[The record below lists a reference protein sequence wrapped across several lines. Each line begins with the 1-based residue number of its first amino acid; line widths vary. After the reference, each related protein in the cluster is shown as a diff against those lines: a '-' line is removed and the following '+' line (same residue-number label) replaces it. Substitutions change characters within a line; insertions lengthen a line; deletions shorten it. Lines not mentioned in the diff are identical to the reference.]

1 MSVERLDCSEL
12 ARLSVIDSHTG
23 GMPTRVIVDGF
34 PPLRGATLAER
45 RDDLAK
51 RYKRLRDAV
60 VGEPRGNEPMVA
72 ALLTAPD
79 SDAAATGVIYFDRA
93 EVLRMCGH
101 GTIGVAH
108 TLRALGRIGEGGH
121 LLDTPAGSVEVCCL
135 ADGRIR
141 LANVHSRRLASGVR
155 LQVPDVGP
163 VTADVAY
170 GGNNFLVVSAP
181 AIPLHQPLDALLAT
195 TRKIMAAAQAEGLDV
210 DHLELHAPP
219 TRADADARNFVLC
232 PSGAYDR
239 SPCGTGSSAKLAC
252 LAADGKLAPGEH
264 WVQESITGSVFT
276 LSYQWVDRAAGL
288 IAPVVIGEA
297 ELTATGDLLLPSA
310 QLAPDQGPGEDPRS
324 PAARV
329 CDKK

>member
-1 MSVERLDCSEL
+1 MSVERLDCGAL

-45 RDDLAK
+45 RDDLAS

-60 VGEPRGNEPMVA
+60 VDEPRGNEPMVA

-93 EVLRMCGH
+93 EVLGMCGH

-121 LLDTPAGSVEVCCL
+121 RLDTPAGSVEVCCL

-181 AIPLHQPLDALLAT
+181 AIPLHQPLDALLST
-195 TRKIMAAAQAEGLDV
+195 TRKILAAARAEGLDV
-210 DHLELHAPP
+210 DHLELHGPP
-219 TRADADARNFVLC
+219 TRPDAHARNFVLC

-252 LAADGKLAPGEH
+252 LAAEGKLAPGEP
-264 WVQESITGSVFT
+264 WVQESITGSVFA
-276 LSYQWVDRAAGL
+276 LSYQWVDRTTGL

-297 ELTATGDLLLPSA
+297 ELMAAGDLLLPPG
-310 QLAPDQGPGEDPRS
+310 QLAPD
-324 PAARV
+324 
-329 CDKK
+329 